1 MASAAKPGMP
11 STPSRSSSRDAV
23 LQASL
28 EGMLEMLKESEAKR
42 EQLKHAL
49 DTELKER
56 EVLVGSLRTALVDAD
71 AAAAAA
77 AAAQIN
83 AEARIRDG
91 TNELAQ
97 QLADAMERA
106 EKARAAQ
113 RAAEAT
119 AAAAAE
125 RAALAEAEGASARR
139 EAAMA
144 HEHVKAAE
152 ERAAAE
158 ARSTAEAREVAEAAA
173 AEANAA
179 RSVISQARQALD
191 SAKQELS
198 SLRTQLDESEAARTA
213 SVEAETKALKMV
225 EAEKSRAAEAFEAA
239 EMAREEMKKAIA
251 AERQRVA
258 SITYKEALHAHTIDE
273 QAQQLEELSS
283 QLADARAEGAGASLA
298 TKALANMQKE
308 LKALAES
315 RAKDIA
321 KILALDEQ
329 LSEEQE
335 ARVQQAASITA
346 LQQAL
351 TARVARET
359 AADERARRAEADYSN
374 LRTQYRDLRLQ
385 LAAAAREIQSRD
397 EAAAQAEAIRRAEA
411 AALPSV
417 SVQTEFI
424 SMIVPLPTPTRAAG
438 R

>member
-1 MASAAKPGMP
+1 MRDFLGAAVGGRRAVTRDGVGGQAGHAVDALALVIEGCGAAGKP
-11 STPSRSSSRDAV
+11 RRDAGDAQRV
-23 LQASL
+23 GGQARAAVSL
-28 EGMLEMLKESEAKR
+28 AWRRADPGEKRAGHERGREGVDGEGEGGSGGVSIAVRDLHLVGVDYGIEACSYLSATTACLVHR
-42 EQLKHAL
+42 KHAL

-251 AERQRVA
+251 AERQRV
-258 SITYKEALHAHTIDE
+258 
-273 QAQQLEELSS
+273 S
-283 QLADARAEGAGASLA
+283 QKPPLL
-298 TKALANMQKE
+298 QV
-308 LKALAES
+308 ES
-315 RAKDIA
+315 
-321 KILALDEQ
+321 
-329 LSEEQE
+329 
-335 ARVQQAASITA
+335 T
-346 LQQAL
+346 
-351 TARVARET
+351 
-359 AADERARRAEADYSN
+359 
-374 LRTQYRDLRLQ
+374 
-385 LAAAAREIQSRD
+385 SR
-397 EAAAQAEAIRRAEA
+397 
-411 AALPSV
+411 
-417 SVQTEFI
+417 
-424 SMIVPLPTPTRAAG
+424 G
-438 R
+438 W